1 MVFQASDQLD
11 DAHFGVVDVVDGR
24 EPRVAQRAAQ
34 VVEHLPWAVARL
46 ARLVTVG
53 REHLGVPGDNL
64 GRRDRG
70 AVDVTQVRDMAGF

>member
-11 DAHFGVVDVVDGR
+11 DAHFDVVDVVDGR
-24 EPRVAQRAAQ
+24 EARVAQRAAQ
-34 VVEHLPWAVARL
+34 VVEYLPRAVARL

-70 AVDVTQVRDMAGF
+70 AVDVRQVRDMAGF